1 MSLNSIC
8 NGARAITYRKS
19 TESKGDSLAE
29 STQTAEIIEKWQ
41 GENCGTKQEGWN
53 EVGEGLRA
61 KVET

>member
-1 MSLNSIC
+1 VTPAVGC

-19 TESKGDSLAE
+19 TESKGDSPAE